1 MKRMVKIL
9 YNLIGIHLPDS
20 QTKVFGEM
28 SRKIREVL
36 FNKIMNNK
44 GKNINVQG
52 GVKVNGKIILG
63 NNSGIGRNSVL
74 NGKITIGDNVMIGP
88 EVHMYARNHKTSDT
102 SIPMIKQ
109 GFEEMKE
116 IIIGDDVWIRSKSYN
131 SSRSKIGNGCIIGAG
146 AVVTKSFDDYCVIG
160 GNPAKLLKKR
170 KEN

>member
-1 MKRMVKIL
+1 MKKIAKIL

-20 QTKVFGEM
+20 QSKVFGKM
-28 SRKIREVL
+28 SKMIRGFL
-36 FNKIMNNK
+36 FNKIMDNK
-44 GKNINVQG
+44 GKEINVQG
-52 GVKVNGKIILG
+52 GVKVSGKIALG

-74 NGKITIGDNVMIGP
+74 NGKITIGNNVMIGP

-131 SSRSKIGNGCIIGAG
+131 SSGSKNW
-146 AVVTKSFDDYCVIG
+146 
-160 GNPAKLLKKR
+160 
-170 KEN
+170 